1 MGPSTICFVRSSET
15 VVGSVLDN
23 ICRLLM
29 EIVCPYHGTKSRRDA
44 FFAMF
49 PCEHLPFDCFL
60 MLVLEFSWI
69 CPAVLQRAAD

>member
-1 MGPSTICFVRSSET
+1 MGPSTVCFVRSSET

-44 FFAMF
+44 FFLR
-49 PCEHLPFDCFL
+49 CSRVNTFL
-60 MLVLEFSWI
+60 LIVS
-69 CPAVLQRAAD
+69 